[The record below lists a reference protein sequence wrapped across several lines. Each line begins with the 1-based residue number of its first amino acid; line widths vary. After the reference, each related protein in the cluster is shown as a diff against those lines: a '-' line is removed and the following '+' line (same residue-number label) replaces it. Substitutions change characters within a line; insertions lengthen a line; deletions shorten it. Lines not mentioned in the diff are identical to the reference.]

1 MLDDFFVRA
10 LLVGIGMALVT
21 GPLGCFVVWRRL
33 SFFGDTLAH
42 SALLGVTLSYTTEI
56 NMALSVFVI
65 SSIVALILL
74 KLQKKTNLPADAL
87 LGLLAH
93 SSLAIGLVVI
103 GLLATIRFD
112 LMGLLF
118 GDILAVNVNDIAV
131 VWIGGAIILMVLK
144 IIWKP
149 LFASTVNYELAEAEG
164 MNPEKY
170 NAIFTILLAAII
182 AISIKM
188 VGLLLITG
196 MLIIP
201 AAMARNLSDNPNQM
215 VIFSI
220 IGGLLSVIIGLF
232 ASLEINTPS
241 GPSIITSGLILFI
254 FCLLYTS
261 PSPRDRQKS
270 RMPSS
275 A

>member
-1 MLDDFFVRA
+1 MSIPVINNKPTIL
-10 LLVGIGMALVT
+10 M
-21 GPLGCFVVWRRL
+21 
-33 SFFGDTLAH
+33 
-42 SALLGVTLSYTTEI
+42 EI
-56 NMALSVFVI
+56 AIIAAN
-65 SSIVALILL
+65 SIVKIALYFSGFI
-74 KLQKKTNLPADAL
+74 P
-87 LGLLAH
+87 
-93 SSLAIGLVVI
+93 S
-103 GLLATIRFD
+103 
-112 LMGLLF
+112 
-118 GDILAVNVNDIAV
+118 
-131 VWIGGAIILMVLK
+131 
-144 IIWKP
+144 
-149 LFASTVNYELAEAEG
+149 AEG

-254 FCLLYTS
+254 LSLTKIKK
-261 PSPRDRQKS
+261 KS
-270 RMPSS
+270 QLNN
-275 A
+275 

>member
-1 MLDDFFVRA
+1 
-10 LLVGIGMALVT
+10 
-21 GPLGCFVVWRRL
+21 
-33 SFFGDTLAH
+33 
-42 SALLGVTLSYTTEI
+42 
-56 NMALSVFVI
+56 
-65 SSIVALILL
+65 
-74 KLQKKTNLPADAL
+74 
-87 LGLLAH
+87 
-93 SSLAIGLVVI
+93 
-103 GLLATIRFD
+103 
-112 LMGLLF
+112 MGLLF
-118 GDILAVNVNDIAV
+118 GAILAVNVNDIAV

-254 FCLLYTS
+254 LSLTKIKK
-261 PSPRDRQKS
+261 KS
-270 RMPSS
+270 QLNN
-275 A
+275 